1 MDAPDDWCYV
11 YNFDKPSNPL
21 AISLKA
27 GTAMKF
33 KGDLAN
39 FIKFVAKE
47 VPIFFNSKNYDDE
60 KHSITDKYD
69 RIMMEMTKNLSSK
82 ARELDFDVRQA
93 STGEF
98 VFIPLKEEKEM
109 TEEDFENLSDEERNN
124 LEDAVTTLRNYS
136 VDVIKQTR
144 NLNKKMDE
152 ELKELDERIAETIIS
167 SPMEELLDK
176 YGINEAVI
184 NFLKALKKDLIENI
198 SNFVENEEKSDKAEL
213 INLFFRRYEVN
224 VIVSNSANK
233 GAPVVFADSCQ
244 AGQLFG
250 NIQYENK
257 LGNMLTDFTLI
268 SPGYLHKANGGFLIK
283 AHGVIK
289 STFLEILKRSINLKT
304 ISIDNSNLPWTLY
317 LFLQSIL
324 RDTFKGQGYTL
335 GSNLMYSLLLEMW
348 TLKNC
353 LRSRRI

>member
-1 MDAPDDWCYV
+1 LELKVESLKLIMDNLPEFTSTEEFEPFDGVIGQKRATQSLELGLNMDSKEYNIYISGKTGTGKTGYIVRKIEEYANTMDAPDDWCYV

-176 YGINEAVI
+176 YGINEADNKFFKSI
-184 NFLKALKKDLIENI
+184 KKRFN
-198 SNFVENEEKSDKAEL
+198 
-213 INLFFRRYEVN
+213 
-224 VIVSNSANK
+224 
-233 GAPVVFADSCQ
+233 
-244 AGQLFG
+244 
-250 NIQYENK
+250 
-257 LGNMLTDFTLI
+257 
-268 SPGYLHKANGGFLIK
+268 
-283 AHGVIK
+283 
-289 STFLEILKRSINLKT
+289 
-304 ISIDNSNLPWTLY
+304 
-317 LFLQSIL
+317 
-324 RDTFKGQGYTL
+324 
-335 GSNLMYSLLLEMW
+335 
-348 TLKNC
+348 
-353 LRSRRI
+353 

>member
-1 MDAPDDWCYV
+1 ML
-11 YNFDKPSNPL
+11 DKLYRSCFY
-21 AISLKA
+21 
-27 GTAMKF
+27 T
-33 KGDLAN
+33 
-39 FIKFVAKE
+39 
-47 VPIFFNSKNYDDE
+47 
-60 KHSITDKYD
+60 T
-69 RIMMEMTKNLSSK
+69 
-82 ARELDFDVRQA
+82 
-93 STGEF
+93 
-98 VFIPLKEEKEM
+98 KEEKEM

-244 AGQLFG
+244 AGQL
-250 NIQYENK
+250 
-257 LGNMLTDFTLI
+257 
-268 SPGYLHKANGGFLIK
+268 
-283 AHGVIK
+283 
-289 STFLEILKRSINLKT
+289 LEISV
-304 ISIDNSNLPWTLY
+304 
-317 LFLQSIL
+317 
-324 RDTFKGQGYTL
+324 
-335 GSNLMYSLLLEMW
+335 
-348 TLKNC
+348 
-353 LRSRRI
+353 